1 MPGKIGILD
10 TRPKNNRSFSPG
22 WQSFRTKR
30 FSTESP
36 RLRRR
41 ASASKLISP
50 PFGVSI
56 SVNKCKPR
64 SHDLS
69 LAREGNLPDA
79 DRATMLSA
87 ASDALIQKA
96 FQLAAN
102 PKANGFALAA
112 LTQSLVSLQRQKLRE
127 KQLDLAERRLELERK
142 KLEAALA
149 LKEAQSP
156 TEYQEQKIR
165 AARETLFKCLKGKA
179 YYDF

>member
-1 MPGKIGILD
+1 MPGKIGVLD
-10 TRPKNNRSFSPG
+10 TLSEEQQEQLLTWLSILPDREVLDRV
-22 WQSFRTKR
+22 T
-30 FSTESP
+30 
-36 RLRRR
+36 
-41 ASASKLISP
+41 ASP
-50 PFGVSI
+50 PEGFGIKTHITSI
-56 SVNKCKPR
+56 RRFEQRKQMEACG
-64 SHDLS
+64 HDLS
-69 LAREGNLPDA
+69 LAREAKLPEV
-79 DRATMLSA
+79 DRATMLNA
-87 ASDALIQKA
+87 ASDALVQKA

-165 AARETLFKCLKGKA
+165 ATRETLFKV
-179 YYDF
+179 